1 MSSHNIIESPPHC
14 EISNPIINTKIEHFP
29 IEDEPSLNSSNLA
42 SSSLLLALSYYLV
55 INQIWP
61 QLQTPYPS
69 LLWIFCRMNKSQ
81 HCYGSE
87 TLEWQAL
94 ETIKIDKL
102 DYLPCVSFYQQQ

>member
-1 MSSHNIIESPPHC
+1 MSSHNIIECPGC
-14 EISNPIINTKIEHFP
+14 VISNPIINAEIELFP
-29 IEDEPSLNSSNLA
+29 IEDEVSLSSSNLA
-42 SSSLLLALSYYLV
+42 SSSLLLALSCYLV

-94 ETIKIDKL
+94 
-102 DYLPCVSFYQQQ
+102 

>member
-1 MSSHNIIESPPHC
+1 MSSHNIIESPSC
-14 EISNPIINTKIEHFP
+14 AISNPIINTEIEHFP
-29 IEDEPSLNSSNLA
+29 IEDELSLSSSNLV

-94 ETIKIDKL
+94 EIIKIDKL